1 MLIIYLQTSQSTET
15 ATIVEEHNGT
25 VMTEAPNGTWN
36 ESGTGSASCS
46 GSVAE
51 EIEEQT
57 EEMENAATTTITTT
71 TPMTEQRSK
80 EQQLVEEQQHHQHN
94 ENLEGQQSYLENG
107 GATTAVDPY
116 MDPLLLQEP
125 SPMHVSHVVPAVP
138 QPYMYPGHYM
148 FGPPLVNVN
157 G

>member
-1 MLIIYLQTSQSTET
+1 MVT
-15 ATIVEEHNGT
+15 A
-25 VMTEAPNGTWN
+25 EASSGIWN

-51 EIEEQT
+51 EIEEQA
-57 EEMENAATTTITTT
+57 EEMENAT
-71 TPMTEQRSK
+71 MEQHAMK
-80 EQQLVEEQQHHQHN
+80 EQLAEEQHPEQQHFDEQQH
-94 ENLEGQQSYLENG
+94 LTENG
-107 GATTAVDPY
+107 MVTVDPY
-116 MDPLLLQEP
+116 LDPVMMQEP
-125 SPMHVSHVVPAVP
+125 PMHIPHVIPAVP

>member
-1 MLIIYLQTSQSTET
+1 
-15 ATIVEEHNGT
+15 VEEHNGT
-25 VMTEAPNGTWN
+25 IVAAEASNNVWN

-51 EIEEQT
+51 EIEEQPEEADNVTMDQHVVKEQLT
-57 EEMENAATTTITTT
+57 EEQL
-71 TPMTEQRSK
+71 PEQ
-80 EQQLVEEQQHHQHN
+80 LHLEEQH
-94 ENLEGQQSYLENG
+94 LENG
-107 GATTAVDPY
+107 ITTVDPY
-116 MDPLLLQEP
+116 LDPLMMQEP
-125 SPMHVSHVVPAVP
+125 VHMSHMMPAVP

>member
-1 MLIIYLQTSQSTET
+1 MI
-15 ATIVEEHNGT
+15 
-25 VMTEAPNGTWN
+25 TEAPNGTWN

-51 EIEEQT
+51 EIEEQAEEMDSTTAMAEQLT
-57 EEMENAATTTITTT
+57 EE
-71 TPMTEQRSK
+71 
-80 EQQLVEEQQHHQHN
+80 QQHLEQQHHQQHH
-94 ENLEGQQSYLENG
+94 EHLEEQQQQHLENG
-107 GATTAVDPY
+107 CVTTAVDPY
-116 MDPLLLQEP
+116 LDPLMLQEP
-125 SPMHVSHVVPAVP
+125 PPMHVSHVVPAVP

>member
-1 MLIIYLQTSQSTET
+1 M
-15 ATIVEEHNGT
+15 EEQNGT
-25 VMTEAPNGTWN
+25 IAAEASNSVWN

-46 GSVAE
+46 GSVAG

-57 EEMENAATTTITTT
+57 EEVNNATV
-71 TPMTEQRSK
+71 EQHVVK
-80 EQQLVEEQQHHQHN
+80 EQLAEEQSSEQLHLEEQQH
-94 ENLEGQQSYLENG
+94 LENG
-107 GATTAVDPY
+107 MTTVDPY
-116 MDPLLLQEP
+116 LDPLLMQEP
-125 SPMHVSHVVPAVP
+125 VHMSHMMPAVP

>member
-1 MLIIYLQTSQSTET
+1 MVT
-15 ATIVEEHNGT
+15 
-25 VMTEAPNGTWN
+25 TEASSSVWN

-51 EIEEQT
+51 EIEEQA
-57 EEMENAATTTITTT
+57 EEAENATMEPHTIK
-71 TPMTEQRSK
+71 EQLAE
-80 EQQLVEEQQHHQHN
+80 EQQLEQQHYD
-94 ENLEGQQSYLENG
+94 GQQHLENG
-107 GATTAVDPY
+107 IATVDPY
-116 MDPLLLQEP
+116 LEPVMMQEP
-125 SPMHVSHVVPAVP
+125 PMHIPHVMPAVP

>member
-1 MLIIYLQTSQSTET
+1 MAVT
-15 ATIVEEHNGT
+15 A
-25 VMTEAPNGTWN
+25 EASNSMWN

-51 EIEEQT
+51 EIEEQA
-57 EEMENAATTTITTT
+57 EEVDT
-71 TPMTEQRSK
+71 TEQSTAK
-80 EQQLVEEQQHHQHN
+80 EQLAEEQPLEQLHLEEQH
-94 ENLEGQQSYLENG
+94 LENG
-107 GATTAVDPY
+107 ITTIDPY
-116 MDPLLLQEP
+116 LDPLLMQE
-125 SPMHVSHVVPAVP
+125 PMHVPHVMPAVP

>member
-1 MLIIYLQTSQSTET
+1 M
-15 ATIVEEHNGT
+15 EEQNGT
-25 VMTEAPNGTWN
+25 VVAAEASNSVWN

-46 GSVAE
+46 GSVAG

-57 EEMENAATTTITTT
+57 EEVNATV
-71 TPMTEQRSK
+71 EQQVVK
-80 EQQLVEEQQHHQHN
+80 EQLAEEQSSEQLH
-94 ENLEGQQSYLENG
+94 LEGQQHLENG
-107 GATTAVDPY
+107 MTTVDPY
-116 MDPLLLQEP
+116 LDPLLMQEP
-125 SPMHVSHVVPAVP
+125 VHMSHMMPAVP

>member
-1 MLIIYLQTSQSTET
+1 M
-15 ATIVEEHNGT
+15 EEHNGT
-25 VMTEAPNGTWN
+25 VITEVPNGMWN

-57 EEMENAATTTITTT
+57 EEMDSATAI
-71 TPMTEQRSK
+71 EQRPK
-80 EQQLVEEQQHHQHN
+80 EQHAEEQQHLEQHHQHH
-94 ENLEGQQSYLENG
+94 EHLEEQQQQQQHLENG
-107 GATTAVDPY
+107 SVTTAVDPY
-116 MDPLLLQEP
+116 LDPLMLQEP
-125 SPMHVSHVVPAVP
+125 PPIHVSHVVPAVP